1 MSSSDTSSE
10 ENLDLL
16 MEAVDGQ
23 FMNDFMF
30 ASRGT
35 GDTEK
40 GGYQQIWRWL
50 WNVVHVGGWTKYL
63 VHQSFDDVYK
73 YVWY

>member
-10 ENLDLL
+10 ENVDLL

-23 FMNDFMF
+23 FMNDLMF

-35 GDTEK
+35 GDAYEGK
-40 GGYQQIWRWL
+40 YRQI
-50 WNVVHVGGWTKYL
+50 
-63 VHQSFDDVYK
+63 
-73 YVWY
+73 

>member
-1 MSSSDTSSE
+1 MSVAMSSSDTSSE
-10 ENLDLL
+10 ENLDML

-35 GDTEK
+35 GDAEK
-40 GGYQQIWRWL
+40 GGYRQI
-50 WNVVHVGGWTKYL
+50 
-63 VHQSFDDVYK
+63 
-73 YVWY
+73 

>member
-1 MSSSDTSSE
+1 MSVAMSSSDTSSE

-35 GDTEK
+35 GDAEK
-40 GGYQQIWRWL
+40 GGYRQIWIIIVIIIIIIES
-50 WNVVHVGGWTKYL
+50 VVLLGT
-63 VHQSFDDVYK
+63 
-73 YVWY
+73 